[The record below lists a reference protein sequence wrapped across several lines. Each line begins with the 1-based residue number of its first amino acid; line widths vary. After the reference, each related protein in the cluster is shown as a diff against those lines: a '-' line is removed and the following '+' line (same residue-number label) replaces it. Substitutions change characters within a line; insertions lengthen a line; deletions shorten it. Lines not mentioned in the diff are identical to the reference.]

1 MWLKVEGFKERV
13 KEWWN
18 SYHIQGTTSFIL
30 VNKLKAL
37 KGDLKTQNENEFG
50 NVLFKNQLI
59 FDLKELD
66 A

>member
-18 SYHIQGTTSFIL
+18 SYHIQGTPSFIL

-37 KGDLKTQNENEFG
+37 KGDLETQNENEFG